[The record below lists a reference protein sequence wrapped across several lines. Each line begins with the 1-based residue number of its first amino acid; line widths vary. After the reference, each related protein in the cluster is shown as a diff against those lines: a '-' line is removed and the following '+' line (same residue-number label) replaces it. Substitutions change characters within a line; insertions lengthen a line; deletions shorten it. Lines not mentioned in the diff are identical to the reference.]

1 MNGRQRLAY
10 PSTPSTSPESEALD
24 AIATALAVAGIRHA
38 LVGGQAVNLYTAPR
52 FTWDVDFLVEASTGQ
67 LEDIAK
73 GLGPAG
79 FAIAPLP
86 DDSSFARDFVRLARR
101 EGAVLVDLQPVRT
114 DYERLV
120 LSRATV
126 LDDSLPFAVATPE
139 DLVVMK
145 LVGWRY
151 NDRRDLPKLLSLAEL
166 DRPYIEH
173 WAETW
178 QVKGRLEQVLRDVGL
193 FEE

>member
-1 MNGRQRLAY
+1 MVS

-24 AIATALAVAGIRHA
+24 AVATALAVACIRHA

-52 FTWDVDFLVEASTGQ
+52 FTWDVDFLVEATPGQ
-67 LEDIAK
+67 LEDIVKA
-73 GLGPAG
+73 LGPTG

-86 DDSSFARDFVRLARR
+86 DDSAFARDFVRLARR

-114 DYERLV
+114 DYERQV
-120 LSRATV
+120 LSRAEPI
-126 LDDSLPFAVATPE
+126 DDSLPFAVATPE

-151 NDRRDLPKLLSLAEL
+151 NDRRDLPKLLSLPGL
-166 DRPYIEH
+166 DRAYIET
-173 WAETW
+173 WAAAW
-178 QVKGRLEQVLRDVGL
+178 QVKGRLEQVLRDVG
-193 FEE
+193 

>member
-1 MNGRQRLAY
+1 MAS

-24 AIATALAVAGIRHA
+24 AIAVVLAGEGVRHA
-38 LVGGQAVNLYTAPR
+38 LVGGQAVNLFTAPR
-52 FTWDVDFLVEASTGQ
+52 FTWDVDFLVEASPRQ
-67 LEDIAK
+67 LEEIAK
-73 GLGPAG
+73 ALGPTG

-86 DDSSFARDFVRLARR
+86 DDSAFARDFVRLARR

-120 LSRATV
+120 LTRAETI
-126 LDDSLPFAVATPE
+126 DDSLPFAVATPE

-151 NDRRDLPKLLSLAEL
+151 NDRRDLPKLLSLDGL
-166 DRPYIEH
+166 DRSYIEM
-173 WAETW
+173 WTSTW
-178 QVKGRLEQVLRDVGL
+178 QVKGRLEQVLRDVGML
-193 FEE
+193 GDWRCG

>member
-1 MNGRQRLAY
+1 MAY

-24 AIATALAVAGIRHA
+24 AVAAALAVAGIRHA

-52 FTWDVDFLVEASTGQ
+52 FTWDVDFLVEATPGQ
-67 LEDIAK
+67 LEDIVKA
-73 GLGPAG
+73 LGPAG
-79 FAIAPLP
+79 FAVTPLP

-101 EGAVLVDLQPVRT
+101 EGAVLVDLQPART

-120 LSRATV
+120 LARAQPI
-126 LDDSLPFAVATPE
+126 DDSLPFAVATPE

-151 NDRRDLPKLLSLAEL
+151 NDRRDLPKLLSLGGL
-166 DRPYIEH
+166 DRAYIET
-173 WAETW
+173 WAAAW
-178 QVKGRLEQVLRDVGL
+178 QVRGRLEQVLRDVGL
-193 FEE
+193 FEEWRAL